1 MMPSHSSRM
10 SALSTDASTSRPH
23 PPARRPL
30 TAGERPIF
38 ASQALNPG
46 EPLFNMAVAVEIEGS
61 LDPRALEEALRRV
74 LDGADALRTV
84 VRTEGGVPSAEVLSR
99 VETSLETVDV
109 PQGARGDGT
118 LRRLLVDRAR
128 RPLPL
133 DGPMIDVALYRGD
146 GRSTLFLNQH
156 HLIADAASVGVLYR
170 RLSDAYRRAARG
182 EAPDRAEE
190 PQFMAYVHHLDR
202 QMAAPALVRAR
213 EHWASSAP
221 SDAGPLRFY
230 GRTSDGR
237 GRTRRVPVALGPDR
251 LRALERL
258 TALPDFR
265 AFSVEQS
272 RLNVL
277 ATILSAWLARA
288 TDRSDVSIGLP
299 FHHRTA
305 SAFRETVGLFMELCP
320 MRLEVAPDTSF
331 RSLAARVRAASVETM
346 RHAVPGAGAMPGAR
360 GFGVVLNVI
369 TAELGSF
376 AGHTATTEWLH
387 TGFGDPAHAV
397 RVQLHDFDGSGT
409 PSLAL
414 DLDESVFG
422 PEERGWVV
430 EHVLALFDALAEDLD
445 ARPGSVAL
453 VSWEEEKA
461 FAPRGDRV
469 PPEAGPL
476 AAFGARL
483 EERPDAVAILE
494 GAEEVTYRELSRRA
508 LGVAADLEAAGH
520 GGSETVV
527 GILMDRSADQVAA
540 LLGVARAGAAWL
552 PLDPAHPDARLTTQ
566 LRDAGVRAV
575 LTTPAL
581 RDRVREWGLVPLVPR
596 RVEDAPGVAPRAEA
610 WADPPEE
617 RLAYVLFTSGS
628 TGRPKGVEVTHGA
641 LADYVAWAVRSYD
654 RGERLRWAWFTSP
667 AYDLTVTSILTP
679 LASGGCIVV
688 HPEADDGGRLT
699 VHEVFADPRVEAVKL
714 TPSHLA
720 LLGSLDLTR
729 SGVRR
734 LVLGGETLPVP
745 LARAASEAFG
755 PGTEI
760 YNEYGPTEA
769 TVACMIHRYDPEADT
784 GRSVP
789 IGGPADNARIH
800 VLSPGGTPTVRG
812 ERGEICIAGPRVARG
827 YRGMPER
834 TAEVFVE
841 DPLNPD
847 GRLYRTGD
855 RGRWSAD
862 GTLDFLGRDDDQVK
876 VGGIRLELGEVE
888 AALARHPAVGS
899 AAARVVEAGRVEGD
913 RRCRSCGIEA
923 AHPEARIGDDGRCS
937 LCVRFEGERD
947 AVARYFGTLDDLRAL
962 LGEARSRSR
971 GPQDV
976 IMLYSGGKDSTYAL
990 CRIVEMG
997 ANPLVFMLDNGFIS
1011 DQAKANARRVVEL
1024 LGLEL
1029 VIGSTPEMPG
1039 IFAESLRR
1047 FSNVCQGCFKTI
1059 YNLALNLAVERGI
1072 GAIVTGLSR
1081 GQIFETRLADLY
1093 RRRIHDPEAVDRTI
1107 DEARRA
1113 YHRMDDAPAAVL
1125 STGGLSVDEVLDRV
1139 SFIDFYRYS
1148 DVELDE
1154 LLAYISQ
1161 RTPWIRPSD
1170 TGRSTNCLINEAGIH
1185 VHQAERGFH
1194 NYSLPYSWDVR
1205 LGHKERDAA
1214 VAELEDDLDPSRI
1227 RRMLDQVGY
1236 RERPAPPPETRLV
1249 AYYTADADIP
1259 VPELRRVLAES
1270 LPGAV
1275 LPSAFIR
1282 LEALPLADSGKV
1294 RRDALP
1300 LPGSER
1306 PAVGTPFVEP
1316 ETAIERRL
1324 AEIWEEVLGLERV
1337 GVHDDFFELG
1347 GESMR
1352 CIQIAATAR
1361 ERGLVFSPNDLFRNP
1376 TVAGLAR
1383 LAIPDGPRPELVA
1396 AEVEG
1401 AELERLRQE
1410 FGG

>member
-1 MMPSHSSRM
+1 M
-10 SALSTDASTSRPH
+10 SALSTDVSTDQAHEPMS
-23 PPARRPL
+23 RPL
-30 TAGERPIF
+30 TPGERPIF

-46 EPLFNMAVAVEIEGS
+46 EPLFNMAVAVEVEGS
-61 LDPRALEEALRRV
+61 LDPGALQEALRHV
-74 LDGADALRTV
+74 IAGSDALRTV
-84 VRTEGGVPSAEVLSR
+84 VRTRGGVPTAEILSR
-99 VETSLETVDV
+99 VEAALETVDV
-109 PQGARGDGT
+109 PGGSGADGT
-118 LRRLLVDRAR
+118 LRRMLLDRAR

-133 DGPMIDVALYRGD
+133 DRPMFDVALYREE
-146 GRSTLFLNQH
+146 GRSTLFIDQH
-156 HLIADAASVGVLYR
+156 HLIADAASVGVLFR
-170 RLSDAYRRAARG
+170 RLSDAYRRIRRG
-182 EAPDRAEE
+182 EAPEAARW
-190 PQFMAYVHHLDR
+190 PQFMAYVQHLSRRTD
-202 QMAAPALVRAR
+202 APALARAR
-213 EHWASSAP
+213 EHWASTAP
-221 SDAGPLRFY
+221 ADAGPLRFY
-230 GRTSDGR
+230 GRATDGR
-237 GRTRRVPVALGPDR
+237 GRTRRVPVPLGPRR

-258 TALPDFR
+258 TGLPEFR

-277 ATILSAWLARA
+277 ATVLGAWLVRS
-288 TDRSDVSIGLP
+288 TDRPEVAIGLP

-305 SAFRETVGLFMELCP
+305 SAFRETAGLFMELCP
-320 MRLEVAPDTSF
+320 MRLEVEADTSF

-346 RHAVPGAGAMPGAR
+346 RHALPGAGAMPGAR

-369 TAELGSF
+369 TAELGDF
-376 AGHTATTEWLH
+376 ADLPATTEWLH

-422 PEERGWVV
+422 PEERGWAV
-430 EHVLALFDALAEDLD
+430 EHVLALFDAMAEDLD

-453 VSWEEEKA
+453 VSWEEEAA

-476 AAFGARL
+476 AAFGARV
-483 EERPDAVAILE
+483 EERPDAVAILD
-494 GAEEVTYRELSRRA
+494 GPEEVTYRELSRRA
-508 LGVAADLEAAGH
+508 LAVAATLEATGEAGE
-520 GGSETVV
+520 GTVV
-527 GILMDRSADQVAA
+527 GVLLPRGADQVAA
-540 LLGVARAGAAWL
+540 LLGVARSGAAFL
-552 PLDPAHPDARLTTQ
+552 PLDPAHPDGRLTTQ
-566 LRDAGVRAV
+566 LQDAGVRVV
-575 LTTPAL
+575 LTTPKL
-581 RDRVREWGLVPLVPR
+581 RERVRGWGLAPLVLPD
-596 RVEDAPGVAPRAEA
+596 VDGGPETPAAEG
-610 WADPPEE
+610 WTDPPPE
-617 RLAYVLFTSGS
+617 RLAYVLYTSGS
-628 TGRPKGVEVTHGA
+628 TGRAKGVEIPHGA
-641 LADYVAWAVRSYD
+641 LADYVAWAARSYD

-667 AYDLTVTSILTP
+667 AYDLTVTSVFTP
-679 LASGGCIVV
+679 LVSGGCIVV
-688 HPEADDGGRLT
+688 HREAEDGSRLT

-734 LVLGGETLPVP
+734 LILGGENLPTP
-745 LARAASEAFG
+745 LARAAAEAFG
-755 PGTEI
+755 PDTEI

-769 TVACMIHRYDPEADT
+769 TVACMLHRYAPDRDTEA
-784 GRSVP
+784 SVP
-789 IGGPADNARIH
+789 IGVPADNARIH
-800 VLSPGGTPTVRG
+800 VLSAGGTPTLRG
-812 ERGEICIAGPRVARG
+812 ETGEICIAGPRVARG

-834 TAEVFVE
+834 TAEAFVP
-841 DPLNPD
+841 DPLDPD
-847 GRLYRTGD
+847 ARLYRTGD
-855 RGRWSAD
+855 RGRWSAR
-862 GTLDFLGRDDDQVK
+862 GVLEYLGRDDDQVK

-888 AALARHPAVGS
+888 AALARHPRIGS
-899 AAARVVEAGRVEGD
+899 AAARVVEAGRVDGN
-913 RRCRSCGIEA
+913 RRCRVCGIEA
-923 AHPEARIGDDGRCS
+923 THPEARIGDDGRCS
-937 LCVRFEGERD
+937 LCVRFETERD
-947 AVARYFGTLDDLRAL
+947 AVSRYFGTLDDLRAEL
-962 LGEARSRSR
+962 DDARSRSR

-1011 DQAKANARRVVEL
+1011 DEAKANARRVVAL
-1024 LGLEL
+1024 LDLEL

-1093 RRRIHDPEAVDRTI
+1093 RRRIYDPEAVDRTI

-1125 STGGLSVDEVLDRV
+1125 STGELGVDEVLDRV

-1154 LLAYISQ
+1154 LLAYIGE

-1170 TGRSTNCLINEAGIH
+1170 TGRSTNCLINDAGIH
-1185 VHQAERGFH
+1185 VHRAERGFH

-1214 VAELEDDLDPSRI
+1214 VAELEDDLDPARI

-1236 RERPAPPPETRLV
+1236 RERPAPPPESRLV
-1249 AYYTADADIP
+1249 AWYTADADIP
-1259 VPELRRVLAES
+1259 VPELRRTLAES

-1275 LPSAFIR
+1275 LPSAFLR
-1282 LEALPLADSGKV
+1282 LETLPLADSGKV
-1294 RRDALP
+1294 DRDALP

-1306 PAVGTPFVEP
+1306 PAVGTPFVAP
-1316 ETAIERRL
+1316 ETDVERRL
-1324 AEIWEEVLGLERV
+1324 AEIWQEVLGLERV

-1383 LAIPDGPRPELVA
+1383 IATAEDTLQELVA
-1396 AEVEG
+1396 AEVDG
-1401 AELERLRQE
+1401 AELDRLRRE